1 MKRIIIS
8 LWVLSAAGLGGIST
22 APAQGLPKTQPK
34 LLTIDR
40 EEVKIGR
47 NEEHSKH
54 EAGWPAAYEK
64 AKSAEPSLR
73 SHDYYIAMTSLT
85 GPNEAWYVGASE
97 SHAALAESMKRMD
110 KDPIL
115 SAELARLSLADSQY
129 INGARIIQ
137 AIANADLS
145 VGDFP
150 DLSKVRFFEVTLF
163 RLHPGHETQFEEAAK
178 AYAAA
183 RKRADPKAGY
193 RVYRVI
199 AGMPTPAYIVFAS
212 VEDYGQFDQRLA
224 AGMATVKEATTEEKG
239 ALKVGSE
246 AIISEESNRFRVDPR
261 QSYVPKETRE
271 TDPDFWMPK

>member
-34 LLTIDR
+34 LLTISR

-47 NEEHSKH
+47 EEEHSKH

-64 AKSAEPSLR
+64 AYEKAKGQV
-73 SHDYYIAMTSLT
+73 HDYYIGMTSLT

-97 SHAALAESMKRMD
+97 SHAALGESMKRRD
-110 KDPIL
+110 KDPVL
-115 SAELARLSLADSQY
+115 SAELARLGLADSQY
-129 INGARIIQ
+129 INGARTMQ

-224 AGMATVKEATTEEKG
+224 AGMATFKEATSEEKG

>member
-1 MKRIIIS
+1 
-8 LWVLSAAGLGGIST
+8 
-22 APAQGLPKTQPK
+22 
-34 LLTIDR
+34 
-40 EEVKIGR
+40 
-47 NEEHSKH
+47 
-54 EAGWPAAYEK
+54 
-64 AKSAEPSLR
+64 
-73 SHDYYIAMTSLT
+73 MTSLT

-97 SHAALAESMKRMD
+97 SHAALAESMKRRD
-110 KDPIL
+110 KDPVL
-115 SAELARLSLADSQY
+115 SAELARLDLADSQY
-129 INGARIIQ
+129 INGARTIQ

-150 DLSKVRFFEVTLF
+150 DLSRVRFFEFTLF

-199 AGMPTPAYIVFAS
+199 AGMPTPAYIVLAS
-212 VEDYGQFDQRLA
+212 VEDYSQFDQRLA
-224 AGMATVKEATTEEKG
+224 AGMATFKEDTTEEKG

-261 QSYVPKETRE
+261 QSYVPKEIRE

>member
-8 LWVLSAAGLGGIST
+8 LWVLSAAGLGCIST

-34 LLTIDR
+34 LLTIVR

-47 NEEHSKH
+47 DEEHSKH

-64 AKSAEPSLR
+64 AKGQV
-73 SHDYYIAMTSLT
+73 HDYYIGMTSLT
-85 GPNEAWYVGASE
+85 GPNEAWYVLASE
-97 SHAALAESMKRMD
+97 SHAALGEFMKRRD
-110 KDPIL
+110 KDPVL
-115 SAELARLSLADSQY
+115 SAELARLGLADSQY
-129 INGARIIQ
+129 INGARTIQ

-150 DLSKVRFFEVTLF
+150 DLNKVRFFEVTLF

-224 AGMATVKEATTEEKG
+224 AGMATFKEATTEEKG

>member
-8 LWVLSAAGLGGIST
+8 IWALSAAGLGSIST
-22 APAQGLPKTQPK
+22 ASAQGLPKTQPK
-34 LLTIDR
+34 LLTIVR

-54 EAGWPAAYEK
+54 EAGWPPALEK
-64 AKSAEPSLR
+64 AKST
-73 SHDYYIAMTSLT
+73 DYYIGMTSMT
-85 GPNEAWYVGASE
+85 GPNEAWYVIASE
-97 SHAALAESMKRMD
+97 SHAALGESMKRQD
-110 KDPIL
+110 KDPVL

-129 INGARIIQ
+129 INGARTIQ
-137 AIANADLS
+137 AIADTDLS

-150 DLSKVRFFEVTLF
+150 DVNKVRFFEITLF

-183 RKRADPKAGY
+183 RKRAEPKAGY

-199 AGMPTPAYIVFAS
+199 AGMPTPAFIVFAS
-212 VEDYGQFDQRLA
+212 VEDYGEFDQKLA
-224 AGMATVKEATTEEKG
+224 AGMGTLKEATAEEKG
-239 ALKVGSE
+239 ALKVGGE

>member
-1 MKRIIIS
+1 MKRIIICV
-8 LWVLSAAGLGGIST
+8 WALSAAGLGGNST

-34 LLTIDR
+34 LLILTR

-54 EAGWPAAYEK
+54 EAGFVAAYEK
-64 AKSAEPSLR
+64 AKSN
-73 SHDYYIAMTSLT
+73 HYVIGMTSLT
-85 GPNEAWYVGASE
+85 GPNEAWYVSVWE
-97 SHAALAESMKRMD
+97 SFAALGESIKRHD
-110 KDPIL
+110 KDPVL
-115 SAELARLSLADSQY
+115 SAELTRLDLADSQY
-129 INGARIIQ
+129 INGARTIQ

-145 VGDFP
+145 VGDFL
-150 DLSKVRFFEVTLF
+150 DLSGARFFEVTLF

-199 AGMPTPAYIVFAS
+199 AGMPTPTYIVFGS

-224 AGMATVKEATTEEKG
+224 AGMATFKEATTEEKG

>member
-8 LWVLSAAGLGGIST
+8 LWVLSAAGLGCISR

-40 EEVKIGR
+40 EEVKVGR

-64 AKSAEPSLR
+64 AYEKAKGQV
-73 SHDYYIAMTSLT
+73 HDYYIGMTSMT

-97 SHAALAESMKRMD
+97 SHAALGESMKRRD
-110 KDPIL
+110 KDPAL
-115 SAELARLSLADSQY
+115 SAELARLELADSQY
-129 INGARIIQ
+129 INGARMIQ

-224 AGMATVKEATTEEKG
+224 AGMATFKEATTEEKG

>member
-1 MKRIIIS
+1 M
-8 LWVLSAAGLGGIST
+8 
-22 APAQGLPKTQPK
+22 
-34 LLTIDR
+34 
-40 EEVKIGR
+40 
-47 NEEHSKH
+47 
-54 EAGWPAAYEK
+54 
-64 AKSAEPSLR
+64 
-73 SHDYYIAMTSLT
+73 T

-97 SHAALAESMKRMD
+97 SHAALGESMKRRD
-110 KDPIL
+110 KDPAL
-115 SAELARLSLADSQY
+115 SAELARLELADSQY
-129 INGARIIQ
+129 INGARNFQ

-145 VGDFP
+145 VGDFL
-150 DLSKVRFFEVTLF
+150 DLSRARFFEVTLF

-193 RVYRVI
+193 HVYRVI
-199 AGMPTPAYIVFAS
+199 AGMPTPTYIVFGS

-224 AGMATVKEATTEEKG
+224 AGMATFKEATTEEKG